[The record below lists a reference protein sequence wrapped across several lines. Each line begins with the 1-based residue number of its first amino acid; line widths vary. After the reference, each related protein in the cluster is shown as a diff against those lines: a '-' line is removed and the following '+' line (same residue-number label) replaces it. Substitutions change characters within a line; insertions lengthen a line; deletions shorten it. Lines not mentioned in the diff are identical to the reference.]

1 MAKAHKASDSEKLA
15 ELIIE
20 GIQEK
25 KGKQIQLL
33 DLRDINNAVCDFFII
48 CHGNSNR
55 QVDSLADSVLEIV
68 REKKGEKPLNMEGK
82 SQAEWI
88 LLDYINVVV
97 HVFQEELREHYALDE
112 LWADAKIELI
122 NE

>member
-55 QVDSLADSVLEIV
+55 QVDSIADSVLEIV
-68 REKKGEKPLNMEGK
+68 REKKGEKPLNVEGK

>member
-48 CHGNSNR
+48 FR
-55 QVDSLADSVLEIV
+55 TRL
-68 REKKGEKPLNMEGK
+68 GK
-82 SQAEWI
+82 CPGPKLHEMS
-88 LLDYINVVV
+88 
-97 HVFQEELREHYALDE
+97 
-112 LWADAKIELI
+112 
-122 NE
+122 

>member
-55 QVDSLADSVLEIV
+55 QVDSIADSVLEIV
-68 REKKGEKPLNMEGK
+68 REKKGEKPLNMAGK

-112 LWADAKIELI
+112 LWADAKIEFI

>member
-1 MAKAHKASDSEKLA
+1 MKEKLA

-55 QVDSLADSVLEIV
+55 QVDSIADSVLEIV

>member
-48 CHGNSNR
+48 PFGKRGCNFRSCLRLFSN
-55 QVDSLADSVLEIV
+55 
-68 REKKGEKPLNMEGK
+68 N
-82 SQAEWI
+82 
-88 LLDYINVVV
+88 
-97 HVFQEELREHYALDE
+97 
-112 LWADAKIELI
+112 
-122 NE
+122 

>member
-25 KGKQIQLL
+25 KGQQIQLL

-55 QVDSLADSVLEIV
+55 QVDSIADSVLEIE

>member
-55 QVDSLADSVLEIV
+55 QVDSIADSVLEIV

-112 LWADAKIELI
+112 LWADAKIEFI

>member
-25 KGKQIQLL
+25 KGQQIQLL

-55 QVDSLADSVLEIV
+55 QVDSIADSVLEIV

>member
-15 ELIIE
+15 ELIIKE
-20 GIQEK
+20 IQEK

-55 QVDSLADSVLEIV
+55 QVDSIADSVLKIV
-68 REKKGEKPLNMEGK
+68 RKKKGEKPLNMEGK
-82 SQAEWI
+82 SQADWI

-97 HVFQEELREHYALDE
+97 HVFQEDFREHYALDE
-112 LWADAKIELI
+112 LWADANIELI
-122 NE
+122 ND

>member
-55 QVDSLADSVLEIV
+55 QVDSIADSVLEIV

-82 SQAEWI
+82 SQAERI

-112 LWADAKIELI
+112 LWADAKIEFI